1 MKQNTGMTGVGA
13 RILKAAVVLAVL
25 TLGGCTGDL
34 HWPGYGGDG
43 ENHFSP
49 LEQVNLQSV
58 GKLGLEWHYD
68 IETPGTAFT
77 APVEADGVLYFAS
90 GLSMIHALDAIT
102 GKLLWQHD
110 PKVPEHAGPEL
121 RKSWGSRGMAYANG
135 RVFVGTMD
143 GRLIALD
150 AKTGKL
156 AWSMQS
162 TRKEDGT
169 YITGAPWVY
178 GNVVV
183 IGFGGSDFGPVRG
196 YVTAYDQTSGKQL
209 WRFYTVPGDP
219 AKGFENA
226 SMAMAA
232 KTWTGEWWKLGGGG
246 SVWNAMAYDP
256 KYNRIYI
263 GTGNGGPWNHK
274 VRSPGGGDNLFLCS
288 IVALNADTGA
298 YVWHYQT
305 NPGESWDYNASMD
318 MALAT
323 VTIAGKP
330 RDVLM
335 TAPKNGFLYVL
346 DRKNG
351 KFISAGQIA
360 QQNWNRG
367 FDTAGRP
374 QENPA
379 ARYPDGKVFMLF
391 PSVFGAHGP
400 EAMSFSPASGFAYI
414 PTTQAAST
422 FVDPPGGIANGT
434 AKAGMGFNGVG
445 PTPPGMAMPPA
456 QSGLIAWDPVRQKAV
471 WKLSFQGMWTSGGTL
486 ATAGGLVFQGLNSGY
501 FNAYD
506 AASGKTLWSFDS
518 NTAIRAQPISYS
530 VRGKQYVTV
539 IAGGRYLNGH
549 ELLKVPDYRTEHRR
563 VLTFAIGGKDVLPR
577 NSLAPE
583 PYQAQP
589 GSHVDGA
596 LAAAGAATFGGNC
609 AVCHGFEAMSGG
621 TAPHLLRS
629 SVPLDR
635 SAFTGVV
642 REGGLLANGMPA
654 FPELTD
660 SQMDGLMH
668 YLRQRARDELAKP
681 AATDTARR

>member
-1 MKQNTGMTGVGA
+1 MMIATSA
-13 RILKAAVVLAVL
+13 RLLTFAFALAVL
-25 TLGGCTGDL
+25 ALAGCAGDAD
-34 HWPGYGGDG
+34 WPGYGGEG

-49 LEQVNLQSV
+49 LEQVSRQNV
-58 GKLGLEWHYD
+58 GQLGLAWHYD

-77 APVEADGVLYFAS
+77 APVEAAGVLYFAS
-90 GLSMIHALDAIT
+90 GLSMVHALDAVT
-102 GKLLWQHD
+102 GKLLWQYD

-121 RKSWGSRGMAYANG
+121 RKAWGSRGMAYANG

-143 GRLIALD
+143 GRLIAMD

-156 AWSMQS
+156 AWSTQS

-183 IGFGGSDFGPVRG
+183 IGFGGGDFGPVRG

-219 AKGFENA
+219 AKGFENPA
-226 SMAMAA
+226 MKMAA

-246 SVWNAMAYDP
+246 TVWNAMAYDP
-256 KYNRIYI
+256 KFNRIYL
-263 GTGNGGPWNHK
+263 GTGNGGPWNQK

-288 IVALNADTGA
+288 IVALDADTGK

-305 NPGESWDYNASMD
+305 NPGETWDYNAAMD

-323 VTIAGKP
+323 VTIDGKP

-335 TAPKNGFLYVL
+335 TAPKNGYLYVL
-346 DRKNG
+346 DRDNG
-351 KFISAGQIA
+351 RFISAGQIA
-360 QQNWNRG
+360 EQNWNRG
-367 FDTAGRP
+367 FDSAGRP

-379 ARYPDGKVFMLF
+379 ARYSGGAAFTLL
-391 PSVFGAHGP
+391 PSQFGAHGP
-400 EAMSFSPASGFAYI
+400 EAMSFSSASGLAYI
-414 PTTQAAST
+414 PTIQAAT
-422 FVDPPGGIANGT
+422 AFVDPPGGITNGRAQPNT
-434 AKAGMGFNGVG
+434 GFNGVG
-445 PTPPGMAMPPA
+445 PMPPGMALPPA

-471 WKLSFQGMWTSGGTL
+471 WKHSFKGMWTSGGTL
-486 ATAGGLVFQGLNSGY
+486 ATAGGLVFQGLNSGQ

-506 AASGKTLWSFDS
+506 AASGKTLWSFKS

-539 IAGGRYLNGH
+539 IAGGRYLNGD
-549 ELLKVPDYRTEHRR
+549 ELLNVPDYRTERRR
-563 VLTFAIGGKDVLPR
+563 VLTFAIGGKDVLPA
-577 NSLAPE
+577 SSQAPE
-583 PYQAQP
+583 PYQAAP
-589 GSHVDGA
+589 GFRVDPA
-596 LAAAGAATFGGNC
+596 LAKAGAATFVGNC
-609 AVCHGFEAMSGG
+609 AVCHGFRAMSGG

-629 SVPLDR
+629 SIPLDR
-635 SAFTGVV
+635 SAFTAVV

-654 FPELTD
+654 YPELTD
-660 SQMDGLMH
+660 AQIDGLLH

-681 AATDTARR
+681 AAIKTAQ